1 MILKD
6 IWLKNYRGVV
16 DRHVEFHPN
25 GVTLIVGPNEI
36 GKSSIIEAIDLLFEQ
51 FDSSTKQAVRATQP
65 VGRDVATEI
74 ALRAETGPYEFTYSK
89 RFHRDKQTQ
98 LEIHA
103 PKIERLSGR
112 AAHDRMLAILSET
125 MDDALWKALRVQQGS
140 GITQASLI
148 QSHSLRNALD
158 QAAGGGAST
167 ERESDLYA
175 AVKEESEL
183 HYSETGNERGA
194 LKQVKAEHKDIQA
207 RLSDAQSALAAIEH
221 DVAQY
226 EHLERQQNRLEEQE
240 ARDYKAIQEL
250 NEKLAQV
257 EKLEREIH
265 DSRSQHELAK
275 SRLETIQLQRTER
288 REKAKRVDQKREELS
303 NAEQTCLLLQ
313 SEESDLNAFLTT
325 RAAESN
331 RLRLDVEREQR
342 ETELRQRAAEYLR
355 DKQDATHLNNRIE
368 QFIRARRDHVH
379 ADDAIANISMTD
391 EVMQQLRMQNDAI
404 IKATA
409 ARDLKAPEAHINA
422 MKELDLQVT
431 GRETERITEGQ
442 ERMIRVTN
450 PITIQIPGYIQIQI
464 TPGTSLDKVT
474 KELKKTEQQ
483 MNQLLTEHSVKNVGD
498 AESKLQQRKMAEQ
511 SKREAES
518 RMRDAL
524 GEETFEHL
532 QEQEARIK
540 DRIDTF
546 HAVWPPDRPLPQH
559 LSEAQSELN
568 EATFR
573 LAQARTELQDSE
585 REQDKLQTVTEQK
598 NAQYRKELE
607 RRQVL
612 QEQLAED
619 AQSLEGARNQMT
631 DEALESS
638 EEAGIRD
645 AESWQKQLDTQRD
658 RLEQMQPEA
667 VREQAEHTR
676 RLRESRKE
684 EGART
689 KDVLLRLRGRLE
701 KVESDGVFETVEEL
715 QSRLTNKETELANI
729 TARAA
734 AARYLYEL
742 MKEAREVSYR
752 SYRRP
757 LQKQIVALGRK
768 VYGSTFSVELT
779 DELTIQER
787 IIDHTPVPYESLSAG
802 TKEQLTLMTR
812 IAAAQLVSRDGAVP
826 VFIDDALG
834 FTDDQRLLWM
844 AVFLEQLGRTQQ
856 IIILTCNRDRY
867 QRIQPVTIVDLGGSS
882 GIIFT

>member
-74 ALRAETGPYEFTYSK
+74 TLRAETGPYEFTYSK

-194 LKQVKAEHKDIQA
+194 LKQVKAEHKDIQI
-207 RLSDAQSALAAIEH
+207 RLSEAQSALAAIEH

-250 NEKLAQV
+250 KEKLAQV

-265 DSRSQHELAK
+265 DLRSQHELAK

-303 NAEQTCLLLQ
+303 NAEQICLLLQ
-313 SEESDLNAFLTT
+313 SEESDLNAVLTT
-325 RAAESN
+325 RIADSN
-331 RLRLDVEREQR
+331 RLRLNVEREQR

-355 DKQDATHLNNRIE
+355 DKQDAAHLNNRIE

-379 ADDAIANISMTD
+379 ADEAIANIFMTD
-391 EVMQQLRMQNDAI
+391 EVMQQLRTQNDAI

-422 MKELDLQVT
+422 TKELDLQVT

-442 ERMIRVTN
+442 ERLIRVTN

-474 KELKKTEQQ
+474 KELMKTEQQ
-483 MNQLLTEHSVKNVGD
+483 MNQLLTEHSVKNVSD

-524 GEETFEHL
+524 GEDTFEHL

-546 HAVWPPDRPLPQH
+546 HAVWPPGRPLPQH

-568 EATFR
+568 EATLR

-619 AQSLEGARNQMT
+619 AQSLESARNQMT

-667 VREQAEHTR
+667 VREHAEHTR
-676 RLRESRKE
+676 RLRESRKV

-689 KDVLLRLRGRLE
+689 KEDLLRLRGRLE

-715 QSRLTNKETELANI
+715 QSRLANKETELANI

-757 LQKQIVALGRK
+757 LQEQIVALGRK

-779 DELTIQER
+779 DELTIHER

-867 QRIQPVTIVDLGGSS
+867 QRIQPVTIVDLGGSN

>member
-74 ALRAETGPYEFTYSK
+74 TLRAETGPYEFTYSK

-194 LKQVKAEHKDIQA
+194 LKQVKAEHKDIQI
-207 RLSDAQSALAAIEH
+207 RLSEAQSALAAIEH

-250 NEKLAQV
+250 KEKLAQV

-265 DSRSQHELAK
+265 DLRSQHELAK

-303 NAEQTCLLLQ
+303 NAEQICLLLQ
-313 SEESDLNAFLTT
+313 SEESDLNAVLTT
-325 RAAESN
+325 RIADSN
-331 RLRLDVEREQR
+331 RLRLNVEREQR

-355 DKQDATHLNNRIE
+355 DKQDAAHLNNRIE

-379 ADDAIANISMTD
+379 ADEAIANIFMTD
-391 EVMQQLRMQNDAI
+391 EVMQQLRTQNDAI

-422 MKELDLQVT
+422 TKELDLQVT

-442 ERMIRVTN
+442 ERLIRVTN

-474 KELKKTEQQ
+474 KELMKTEQQ
-483 MNQLLTEHSVKNVGD
+483 MNQLLTEHSVKNVSD

-524 GEETFEHL
+524 GEDTFEHL

-546 HAVWPPDRPLPQH
+546 HAVWPPGRPLSQH

-568 EATFR
+568 EATLR

-619 AQSLEGARNQMT
+619 AQSLESARNQMT

-667 VREQAEHTR
+667 VREHAEHTR
-676 RLRESRKE
+676 RLRESRKV

-689 KDVLLRLRGRLE
+689 KEDLLRLRGRLE

-715 QSRLTNKETELANI
+715 QSRLANKETELANI

-757 LQKQIVALGRK
+757 LQEQIVALGRK

-779 DELTIQER
+779 DELTIHER

-867 QRIQPVTIVDLGGSS
+867 QRIQPVTIVDLGGSN

>member
-51 FDSSTKQAVRATQP
+51 FDSSTRQAVRATQP

-74 ALRAETGPYEFTYSK
+74 TLRAETGPYEFTYSK

-194 LKQVKAEHKDIQA
+194 LKQVKAEDKDIQA

-250 NEKLAQV
+250 KEKLAQV

-265 DSRSQHELAK
+265 DLRSQHELAK

-313 SEESDLNAFLTT
+313 SEESDLNVALTT
-325 RAAESN
+325 RAADSN
-331 RLRLDVEREQR
+331 RLRLNVEREQR

-355 DKQDATHLNNRIE
+355 DKQDAAHLNNRIE

-379 ADDAIANISMTD
+379 ADEAIANIFMTD
-391 EVMQQLRMQNDAI
+391 EVMQQLRTQNDAI

-422 MKELDLQVT
+422 TKELDLQVT

-442 ERMIRVTN
+442 ERLIRVTN

-474 KELKKTEQQ
+474 KELMKTEQQ
-483 MNQLLTEHSVKNVGD
+483 MNQLLTEHSVKNVSD

-524 GEETFEHL
+524 GEDTFEHL

-546 HAVWPPDRPLPQH
+546 HAVWPPGRPLPQH

-568 EATFR
+568 EATLR

-607 RRQVL
+607 RQQVL

-619 AQSLEGARNQMT
+619 VQSLEGARNQMT
-631 DEALESS
+631 DEALASS

-645 AESWQKQLDTQRD
+645 VESWQKQLDTQRD

-667 VREQAEHTR
+667 VREHAEHTR
-676 RLRESRKE
+676 RLSESRKV

-689 KDVLLRLRGRLE
+689 KDDLLRLRGRLE

-715 QSRLTNKETELANI
+715 QSRLANKETELANI

-757 LQKQIVALGRK
+757 LQEQIVALGRK

-779 DELTIQER
+779 DELTIEER

-867 QRIQPVTIVDLGGSS
+867 QRIQPVTIVDLGGSN